1 MVIEG
6 VRHFHDIHF
15 AKFSLPGYDS
25 AAQFNKEAPTTT
37 DDAPATLA
45 VTIAILQHF
54 CRVFKTAVLLWT
66 PWLDRPILCCRPA
79 LPGLKQSP
87 PSQGYHVAILGVP
100 GALRFISLR
109 PRPPVGS
116 KPTLASST
124 SAAATQNMPRHRAPT
139 VKLPGAALP
148 PGSATSDAVKHQ
160 PAAAGDRGPVRQQV
174 AFVVDAISLM
184 DYGTSLCSQTR
195 GFIRKPHPFYL
206 KLKALAK
213 LGVVRPGGENRGLLG
228 AMNFLTSFSP
238 NWFGCSWLNVRL
250 TRNCFAATDLRIHAP
265 SATDELAC
273 AGSRLL
279 GPSPFTTEAS
289 ARYPPWCVVPIR
301 N

>member
-1 MVIEG
+1 MRGMVIEG
-6 VRHFHDIHF
+6 VRHFHGVHV

-37 DDAPATLA
+37 EDAPATLA

-79 LPGLKQSP
+79 LPGLKQAP

-109 PRPPVGS
+109 PRPPMGS
-116 KPTLASST
+116 KPTPASST
-124 SAAATQNMPRHRAPT
+124 SAAATQVMPRHWARA
-139 VKLPGAALP
+139 VKLPGVALTPVSVGFAA
-148 PGSATSDAVKHQ
+148 AKHQ
-160 PAAAGDRGPVRQQV
+160 SAAAGDRGAVRQQV

-184 DYGTSLCSQTR
+184 DYSTSLCSQTR
-195 GFIRKPHPFYL
+195 GFLRKPHPFYL

-213 LGVVRPGGENRGLLG
+213 LGVVRPGGEHRGLLG
-228 AMNFLTSFSP
+228 VLFSP
-238 NWFGCSWLNVRL
+238 IWFGCGWLDMRL
-250 TRNCFAATDLRIHAP
+250 TRNCFAATDLLIHVP
-265 SATDELAC
+265 SAADELAC

-279 GPSPFTTEAS
+279 GPSPFTAEAS